1 MANAFNLARIV
12 GCVFVFFQSS
22 YQQYHVHKYL
32 ASLKEYRVPDHPIFK
47 KTNLICPHYGFEVN
61 IYLALAILTARG
73 TRIFNLTMLCA
84 VLFVAVN
91 LGITADLTKKWQM
104 EKFPKQLAEIA
115 SRRRMLWS
123 IW

>member
-1 MANAFNLARIV
+1 MNAFNLTRIV
-12 GCVFVFFQSS
+12 ACVFVFFQSS

-32 ASLKEYRVPDHPIFK
+32 ASLTEYRVPDHPIFK

-73 TRIFNLTMLCA
+73 PRIFNVTMLCA
-84 VLFVAVN
+84 VVFVAVN

-104 EKFPKQLAEIA
+104 EKFPRQRAEIA